1 MPGVFNVG
9 NSYNTNNKRISSKL
23 TFDSGEKF
31 SGKIIKKD
39 DKNEVTIKLID
50 GWEFSA
56 QIDGDIEGL
65 ENGLQRFQV
74 EGFVDGKLKLKVI
87 AKNIKG
93 DELAQGEFN
102 DIISSSGLSK
112 DDVALLK
119 SMLKFDIPLT
129 KENIREI
136 KGLIQFLDKIQVNP
150 KEIDEFISKYLMGKG
165 ISQNSEE
172 GIKINN
178 VLKEFLGEFKTLSH
192 DDILLFIENDMEFN
206 KENIKGYNNLF
217 KGKESILKVLDKI
230 SNSIPELNKFTK
242 EHMLE
247 SNLKKSIENLDISTI
262 NPKSIDVEGQSV
274 EGQNGEEQKITKV
287 PQYINEQETS
297 INNKLANDVYQKS
310 DMGNA
315 KVSMLSLLKSISG
328 QNEDLLNTSLKDIL
342 ANRRME
348 FTSSEFDR
356 VFNLINTIKPEEL
369 INKIKETIFEFND
382 IGAQNIVDDFS
393 NYLNKT
399 NNETLGVKESLDFS
413 KGQLEKVLS
422 NIMGRGITLTEE
434 EFSKLKDVI
443 NLKNQEIIDNDT
455 HQGQKI
461 NDLAKDI
468 LTKDNIIGTNSNNI
482 DKLNIN
488 ENNIIN
494 KNLTKS
500 IPTKELIEVSL
511 NKGTEGSKEIIKD
524 LISNLKSESLISEKI
539 LDIIKNNISD
549 IKVFNKISSE
559 YYYADIPV
567 SIKEREYPCKIIVKD
582 NRKEGKK
589 IDSTNVKMVVTV
601 ETKNLGTV
609 DGYMEVLDKKI
620 NIELKCEEKFVKIID
635 MTKSKLVNNIESMG
649 FLVNVKV
656 SKKENEVS
664 LTSCREFFNSNS
676 GVSLDRRV

>member
-39 DKNEVTIKLID
+39 DKNEVTIKLTD

-112 DDVALLK
+112 EDVVLLK

-136 KGLIQFLDKIQVNP
+136 KGLIQFLDKIQANP

-165 ISQNSEE
+165 IPQNSEE

-178 VLKEFLGEFKTLSH
+178 VLKEFLSEFKTLSYE
-192 DDILLFIENDMEFN
+192 DILLFIENDMEFN

-217 KGKESILKVLDKI
+217 KGKENLIKVLDNI
-230 SNSIPELNKFTK
+230 SNSIPELNDFSKK
-242 EHMLE
+242 NMLE
-247 SNLKKSIENLDISTI
+247 NNLKQSIKGLDTSTI
-262 NPKSIDVEGQSV
+262 IPKSIDVD
-274 EGQNGEEQKITKV
+274 GQNIEEQRISKIS
-287 PQYINEQETS
+287 QYINGQETS

-310 DMGNA
+310 DTGNS
-315 KVSMLSLLKSISG
+315 KVSILSLLKSISG
-328 QNEDLLNTSLKDIL
+328 KSEDLLNTSLKEIL
-342 ANRRME
+342 TNRRME

-356 VFNLINTIKPEEL
+356 VFNLINTMKPEEL
-369 INKIKETIFEFND
+369 INKLKETISEFNE
-382 IGAQNIVDDFS
+382 IGAKNIVDDFS
-393 NYLNKT
+393 DYLNKT
-399 NNETLGVKESLDFS
+399 NNETLGVKEALDFS

-422 NIMGRGITLTEE
+422 SVMGKGITLTEE
-434 EFSKLKDVI
+434 EFLKLKDVI
-443 NLKNQEIIDNDT
+443 NLKNQGIIDNEVSQD
-455 HQGQKI
+455 QIG

-468 LTKDNIIGTNSNNI
+468 LTKDSIIGLNSNNI
-482 DKLNIN
+482 DKNIN

-494 KNLTKS
+494 KNLTTS
-500 IPTKELIEVSL
+500 IPTKELVEASL
-511 NKGTEGSKEIIKD
+511 NKGAEGSKEIIKD

-567 SIKEREYPCKIIVKD
+567 NIREREYPCKIIVKD

-609 DGYMEVLDKKI
+609 DGYMQVLDKKI

-635 MTKSKLVNNIESMG
+635 ITKSKLVNNIENMG

-664 LTSCREFFNSNS
+664 LTTCRDFFSSNA
-676 GVSLDRRV
+676 GISLDRRV

>member
-74 EGFVDGKLKLKVI
+74 EGFIDGKLKLKVI

-112 DDVALLK
+112 EDVTLLK

-136 KGLIQFLDKIQVNP
+136 KGLIQFLDKIQANP

-165 ISQNSEE
+165 IPQNSEE

-178 VLKEFLGEFKTLSH
+178 VLKEFLGEFKTLSYE
-192 DDILLFIENDMEFN
+192 DILLFIENDMEFN

-217 KGKESILKVLDKI
+217 KGKENLIKVLDNI
-230 SNSIPELNKFTK
+230 SNSIPELNDFSKK
-242 EHMLE
+242 NMLE
-247 SNLKKSIENLDISTI
+247 NNLKQSIKGLDTSTI
-262 NPKSIDVEGQSV
+262 IPKSIDVD
-274 EGQNGEEQKITKV
+274 GQNIEEQRISKIS
-287 PQYINEQETS
+287 QYINGQETS

-310 DMGNA
+310 DTGNS
-315 KVSMLSLLKSISG
+315 KVSILSLLKSISG
-328 QNEDLLNTSLKDIL
+328 KSEDLLNTSLKEIL
-342 ANRRME
+342 TNRRME

-356 VFNLINTIKPEEL
+356 VFNLINTMKPEEL
-369 INKIKETIFEFND
+369 INKLKETISEFNE
-382 IGAQNIVDDFS
+382 IGAKNIVDDFS
-393 NYLNKT
+393 DYLNKT
-399 NNETLGVKESLDFS
+399 NNETLGVKEALDFS

-422 NIMGRGITLTEE
+422 SVMGKGITLTEE
-434 EFSKLKDVI
+434 EFLKLKDVI
-443 NLKNQEIIDNDT
+443 NLKNQGIIDNEVSQD
-455 HQGQKI
+455 QIG

-468 LTKDNIIGTNSNNI
+468 LTKDSIIGLNSNNI
-482 DKLNIN
+482 DKVNIN

-494 KNLTKS
+494 KNLTTS
-500 IPTKELIEVSL
+500 IPTKELVEASL
-511 NKGTEGSKEIIKD
+511 NKGVEGSKEIIKD

-567 SIKEREYPCKIIVKD
+567 NIREREYPCKIIVKD

-609 DGYMEVLDKKI
+609 DGYMQVLDKKI

-635 MTKSKLVNNIESMG
+635 MTKSKLVNNIENMG

-664 LTSCREFFNSNS
+664 LTTCRDFFSSNA
-676 GVSLDRRV
+676 GISLDRRV

>member
-112 DDVALLK
+112 EDVVLLK

-136 KGLIQFLDKIQVNP
+136 KGLIQFLDKIQANP

-165 ISQNSEE
+165 IPQNSEE

-178 VLKEFLGEFKTLSH
+178 VLKEFLGEFKTLSYE
-192 DDILLFIENDMEFN
+192 DILLFIENDMEFN

-217 KGKESILKVLDKI
+217 KGKENLIKVLDNI
-230 SNSIPELNKFTK
+230 SNSIPELNDFSKK
-242 EHMLE
+242 NMLE
-247 SNLKKSIENLDISTI
+247 NNLKQSIKGLDTSTI
-262 NPKSIDVEGQSV
+262 IPKSIDVD
-274 EGQNGEEQKITKV
+274 GQNIEEQRISKIS
-287 PQYINEQETS
+287 QYINGQETS

-310 DMGNA
+310 DTGNS
-315 KVSMLSLLKSISG
+315 KVSILSLLKSISG
-328 QNEDLLNTSLKDIL
+328 KSEDLLNTSLKEIL
-342 ANRRME
+342 TNRRME

-356 VFNLINTIKPEEL
+356 VFNLINTMKPEEL
-369 INKIKETIFEFND
+369 INKLKETISEFNE
-382 IGAQNIVDDFS
+382 IGAKNIVDDFS
-393 NYLNKT
+393 DYLNKT
-399 NNETLGVKESLDFS
+399 NNETLGVKEALDFS

-422 NIMGRGITLTEE
+422 SVMGKGITLTEE
-434 EFSKLKDVI
+434 EFLKLKDVI
-443 NLKNQEIIDNDT
+443 NLKNQGIIDNEVSQD
-455 HQGQKI
+455 QIG

-468 LTKDNIIGTNSNNI
+468 LTKDSIIGLNSNNI
-482 DKLNIN
+482 DKNIN

-494 KNLTKS
+494 KNLTTS
-500 IPTKELIEVSL
+500 IPTKELVEASL
-511 NKGTEGSKEIIKD
+511 NKGAEGSKEIIKD

-567 SIKEREYPCKIIVKD
+567 NIREREYPSKIIVKD

-609 DGYMEVLDKKI
+609 DGYMQVLDKKI

-635 MTKSKLVNNIESMG
+635 MTKSKLVNNIENMG

-664 LTSCREFFNSNS
+664 LTTCRDFFSSNA
-676 GVSLDRRV
+676 GISLDRRV

>member
-112 DDVALLK
+112 EDVVLLK

-136 KGLIQFLDKIQVNP
+136 KGLIQFLDKIQANP

-165 ISQNSEE
+165 IPQNSEE

-178 VLKEFLGEFKTLSH
+178 VLKEFLGEFKTLSYE
-192 DDILLFIENDMEFN
+192 DILLFIENDMEFN

-217 KGKESILKVLDKI
+217 KGKENLIKVLDNI
-230 SNSIPELNKFTK
+230 YNSIPELNDFSKK
-242 EHMLE
+242 NMLE
-247 SNLKKSIENLDISTI
+247 NNLKQSIKGLDTSTI
-262 NPKSIDVEGQSV
+262 IPKSIDVD
-274 EGQNGEEQKITKV
+274 GQNIEEQRISKIS
-287 PQYINEQETS
+287 QYINGQETS

-310 DMGNA
+310 DTGNS
-315 KVSMLSLLKSISG
+315 KVSILSLLKSISG
-328 QNEDLLNTSLKDIL
+328 KSEDLLNTSLKEIL
-342 ANRRME
+342 TNRRME

-356 VFNLINTIKPEEL
+356 VFNLINTMKPEEL
-369 INKIKETIFEFND
+369 INKLKETISEFNE
-382 IGAQNIVDDFS
+382 IGAKNIVDDFS
-393 NYLNKT
+393 DYLNKT
-399 NNETLGVKESLDFS
+399 NNETLGVKEALDFS
-413 KGQLEKVLS
+413 KGQLEKVIS
-422 NIMGRGITLTEE
+422 SVMGKGITLTEE
-434 EFSKLKDVI
+434 EFLKLKDVI
-443 NLKNQEIIDNDT
+443 NLKNQGIIDNEVSQD
-455 HQGQKI
+455 QIG

-468 LTKDNIIGTNSNNI
+468 LTKDSIIGLNSNNI
-482 DKLNIN
+482 DKNIN

-494 KNLTKS
+494 KNLTTS
-500 IPTKELIEVSL
+500 IPTKELVEASL
-511 NKGTEGSKEIIKD
+511 NKGAEGSKEIIKD

-567 SIKEREYPCKIIVKD
+567 NIREREYPCKIIVKD

-609 DGYMEVLDKKI
+609 DGYMQVLDKKI

-635 MTKSKLVNNIESMG
+635 MTKSKLVNNIENMG

-664 LTSCREFFNSNS
+664 LTTCRDFFSSNA
-676 GVSLDRRV
+676 GISLDRRV

>member
-112 DDVALLK
+112 EDVVLLK

-136 KGLIQFLDKIQVNP
+136 KGLIQFLDKIQANP

-165 ISQNSEE
+165 IPQNSEE

-178 VLKEFLGEFKTLSH
+178 VLKEFLGEFKTLSYE
-192 DDILLFIENDMEFN
+192 DILLFIENDMEFN

-217 KGKESILKVLDKI
+217 KGKENLIKVLDNI
-230 SNSIPELNKFTK
+230 SNSIPELNDFSKK
-242 EHMLE
+242 NMLE
-247 SNLKKSIENLDISTI
+247 NNLKQSIKGLDTSTI
-262 NPKSIDVEGQSV
+262 IPKSIDVD
-274 EGQNGEEQKITKV
+274 GQNIEEQRISKIS
-287 PQYINEQETS
+287 QYINGQETS

-310 DMGNA
+310 DTGNS
-315 KVSMLSLLKSISG
+315 KVSILSLLKSISG
-328 QNEDLLNTSLKDIL
+328 KSEDLLNTSLKEIL
-342 ANRRME
+342 TNRRME

-356 VFNLINTIKPEEL
+356 VFNLINTMKPEEL
-369 INKIKETIFEFND
+369 INKLKETISEFNE
-382 IGAQNIVDDFS
+382 IGAKNIVDDFS
-393 NYLNKT
+393 DYLNKT
-399 NNETLGVKESLDFS
+399 NNETLGVKEALDFS

-422 NIMGRGITLTEE
+422 SVMGKGITLTEE
-434 EFSKLKDVI
+434 EFLKLKDVI
-443 NLKNQEIIDNDT
+443 NLKNQGIIDNEVSQD
-455 HQGQKI
+455 QIG

-468 LTKDNIIGTNSNNI
+468 LTKDSIIGLNSNNI
-482 DKLNIN
+482 DKNIN

-494 KNLTKS
+494 KNLTTS
-500 IPTKELIEVSL
+500 IPTKELVEASL
-511 NKGTEGSKEIIKD
+511 NKGAEGSKEIIKD

-567 SIKEREYPCKIIVKD
+567 NIREREYPCKIIVKD

-609 DGYMEVLDKKI
+609 DGYMQVLDKKI

-635 MTKSKLVNNIESMG
+635 ITKSKLVNNIENMG

-664 LTSCREFFNSNS
+664 LTTCRDFFSSNA
-676 GVSLDRRV
+676 GISLDRRV

>member
-112 DDVALLK
+112 EDVVLLK

-136 KGLIQFLDKIQVNP
+136 KGLIQFLDKIQANP

-165 ISQNSEE
+165 IPQNSEE

-178 VLKEFLGEFKTLSH
+178 VLKEFLGEFKTLSYE
-192 DDILLFIENDMEFN
+192 DILLFIENDMEFN

-217 KGKESILKVLDKI
+217 KGKENLIKVLDNI
-230 SNSIPELNKFTK
+230 SNSIPELNDFSKK
-242 EHMLE
+242 NMLE
-247 SNLKKSIENLDISTI
+247 NNLKQSIKGLDTSTI
-262 NPKSIDVEGQSV
+262 IPKSIDVD
-274 EGQNGEEQKITKV
+274 GQNIEEQRISKIS
-287 PQYINEQETS
+287 QYINGQETS

-310 DMGNA
+310 DTGNS
-315 KVSMLSLLKSISG
+315 KVSILSLLKSISG
-328 QNEDLLNTSLKDIL
+328 KSEDLLNTSLKEIL
-342 ANRRME
+342 TNRRME

-356 VFNLINTIKPEEL
+356 VFNLINTMKPEEL
-369 INKIKETIFEFND
+369 INKLKETISEFNE
-382 IGAQNIVDDFS
+382 IGAENIVDDFS
-393 NYLNKT
+393 DYLNKT
-399 NNETLGVKESLDFS
+399 NNETLGVKEALDFS

-422 NIMGRGITLTEE
+422 SVMGKGITLTEE
-434 EFSKLKDVI
+434 EFLKLKDVI
-443 NLKNQEIIDNDT
+443 NLKNQGIIDNEVSQD
-455 HQGQKI
+455 QIG

-468 LTKDNIIGTNSNNI
+468 LNKDSIIGLNSNNI
-482 DKLNIN
+482 DKVNIN

-494 KNLTKS
+494 KNLTTS
-500 IPTKELIEVSL
+500 IPTKELVEASL
-511 NKGTEGSKEIIKD
+511 NKGAEGSKEIIKD

-567 SIKEREYPCKIIVKD
+567 NIREREYPCKIIVKD

-609 DGYMEVLDKKI
+609 DGYMQVLDKKI

-635 MTKSKLVNNIESMG
+635 MTKSKLVNNIENMG

-664 LTSCREFFNSNS
+664 LTTCRDFFSSNA
-676 GVSLDRRV
+676 GISLDRRV

>member
-112 DDVALLK
+112 EDVVLLK

-136 KGLIQFLDKIQVNP
+136 KGLIQFLDKIQANP

-165 ISQNSEE
+165 IPQNSEE

-178 VLKEFLGEFKTLSH
+178 VLKEFLGEFKTLSYE
-192 DDILLFIENDMEFN
+192 DILLFIENDMEFN

-217 KGKESILKVLDKI
+217 KGKENLIKVLDNI
-230 SNSIPELNKFTK
+230 SNSIPELNDFSKK
-242 EHMLE
+242 NMLE
-247 SNLKKSIENLDISTI
+247 NNLKQSIKGLDTSTI
-262 NPKSIDVEGQSV
+262 SPKSIDVD
-274 EGQNGEEQKITKV
+274 GQNIEEQRISKI
-287 PQYINEQETS
+287 PQYINGQETS
-297 INNKLANDVYQKS
+297 ANNKLANDVYQKS
-310 DMGNA
+310 DTGNS
-315 KVSMLSLLKSISG
+315 KVSILSLLKSISG
-328 QNEDLLNTSLKDIL
+328 KSEDLLNTSLKEIL
-342 ANRRME
+342 TSRRMD

-356 VFNLINTIKPEEL
+356 VFNLINTMKPEEL
-369 INKIKETIFEFND
+369 INKLKETISEFNE
-382 IGAQNIVDDFS
+382 IGAKNIVDDFS
-393 NYLNKT
+393 DYLNKT
-399 NNETLGVKESLDFS
+399 NNETLGVREALDFS

-422 NIMGRGITLTEE
+422 SIMGKGITLTEE
-434 EFSKLKDVI
+434 EFLKLKDVI
-443 NLKNQEIIDNDT
+443 NLKNQGIIDNEVPQD
-455 HQGQKI
+455 QIG

-468 LTKDNIIGTNSNNI
+468 LTKDSIIGLNSNNI
-482 DKLNIN
+482 DKVNIN

-494 KNLTKS
+494 KNLTTS
-500 IPTKELIEVSL
+500 IPTKELVEASL
-511 NKGTEGSKEIIKD
+511 NKGAEGSKEIIKD

-539 LDIIKNNISD
+539 LDIIKNNIND

-567 SIKEREYPCKIIVKD
+567 NIREREYPCKIIVKD

-609 DGYMEVLDKKI
+609 DGYMQVLDKKI

-635 MTKSKLVNNIESMG
+635 MTKSKLVNNIENMG

-664 LTSCREFFNSNS
+664 LTTCRDFFSSNA
-676 GVSLDRRV
+676 GISLDRRV

>member
-112 DDVALLK
+112 EDVVLLK

-136 KGLIQFLDKIQVNP
+136 KGLIQFLDKIQANP

-165 ISQNSEE
+165 IPQNSEE

-178 VLKEFLGEFKTLSH
+178 VLKEFLGEFKTLSYE
-192 DDILLFIENDMEFN
+192 DILLFIENDMEFN

-217 KGKESILKVLDKI
+217 KGKENLIKVLDNI
-230 SNSIPELNKFTK
+230 SNSIPELNDFSKK
-242 EHMLE
+242 NMLE
-247 SNLKKSIENLDISTI
+247 NNLKQSIKGLDTSTI
-262 NPKSIDVEGQSV
+262 IPKSIDVD
-274 EGQNGEEQKITKV
+274 GQNIEEQRISKIS
-287 PQYINEQETS
+287 QYINGQETS

-310 DMGNA
+310 DTGNS
-315 KVSMLSLLKSISG
+315 KVSILSLLKSISG
-328 QNEDLLNTSLKDIL
+328 KSEDLLNTSLKEIL
-342 ANRRME
+342 TNRRME

-356 VFNLINTIKPEEL
+356 VFNLINTMKPEEL
-369 INKIKETIFEFND
+369 INKLKETISEFNE
-382 IGAQNIVDDFS
+382 IGAKNIVDDFS
-393 NYLNKT
+393 DYLNKT
-399 NNETLGVKESLDFS
+399 NNETLGVKETLDFS

-422 NIMGRGITLTEE
+422 SVMGKGITLTEE
-434 EFSKLKDVI
+434 EFLKLKDVI
-443 NLKNQEIIDNDT
+443 NLKNQGIIDNEVSQD
-455 HQGQKI
+455 QIG

-468 LTKDNIIGTNSNNI
+468 LTKDSIIGLNSNNI
-482 DKLNIN
+482 DKNIN

-494 KNLTKS
+494 KNLTTS
-500 IPTKELIEVSL
+500 IPTKELVEASL
-511 NKGTEGSKEIIKD
+511 NKGAEGSKEIIKD

-567 SIKEREYPCKIIVKD
+567 NIREREYPCKIIVKD

-609 DGYMEVLDKKI
+609 DGYMQVLDKKI

-635 MTKSKLVNNIESMG
+635 ITKSKLVNNIENMG

-664 LTSCREFFNSNS
+664 LTTCRDFFSSNA
-676 GVSLDRRV
+676 GISLDRRV

>member
-112 DDVALLK
+112 EDVVLLK

-136 KGLIQFLDKIQVNP
+136 KGLIQFLDKIQANP

-165 ISQNSEE
+165 IPQNSEE

-178 VLKEFLGEFKTLSH
+178 VLKEFLGEFKTLSYE
-192 DDILLFIENDMEFN
+192 DILLFIENDMEFN

-217 KGKESILKVLDKI
+217 KGKENLIKVLDNI
-230 SNSIPELNKFTK
+230 SNSIPELNDFSKK
-242 EHMLE
+242 NMLE
-247 SNLKKSIENLDISTI
+247 NNLKQSIKGLDTSTI
-262 NPKSIDVEGQSV
+262 IPKSIDVD
-274 EGQNGEEQKITKV
+274 GQNIEEQRISKIS
-287 PQYINEQETS
+287 QYINGQETS

-310 DMGNA
+310 DTGNS
-315 KVSMLSLLKSISG
+315 KVSILSLLKSISG
-328 QNEDLLNTSLKDIL
+328 KSEDLLNTSLKEIL
-342 ANRRME
+342 TNRRME

-356 VFNLINTIKPEEL
+356 VFNLINTMKPEEL
-369 INKIKETIFEFND
+369 INKLKETISEFNE
-382 IGAQNIVDDFS
+382 IGAKNIVDDFS
-393 NYLNKT
+393 DYLNKT
-399 NNETLGVKESLDFS
+399 NNETLGVKEALDFS

-422 NIMGRGITLTEE
+422 SVMGKGITLTEE
-434 EFSKLKDVI
+434 EFLKLKDVI
-443 NLKNQEIIDNDT
+443 NLKNQGIIDNEVSQD
-455 HQGQKI
+455 QIG

-468 LTKDNIIGTNSNNI
+468 LTKDSIIGLNSNNI
-482 DKLNIN
+482 DKNIN

-494 KNLTKS
+494 KNLTTS
-500 IPTKELIEVSL
+500 IPTKELVEASL
-511 NKGTEGSKEIIKD
+511 NKGAEGSKEIIKD

-567 SIKEREYPCKIIVKD
+567 NIREREYPCKIIVKD

-601 ETKNLGTV
+601 ETKNFGTV
-609 DGYMEVLDKKI
+609 DGYMQVLDKKI

-635 MTKSKLVNNIESMG
+635 ITKSKLVNNIENMG

-664 LTSCREFFNSNS
+664 LTTCRDFFSSNA
-676 GVSLDRRV
+676 GISLDRRV

>member
-56 QIDGDIEGL
+56 QIDGDVEGL
-65 ENGLQRFQV
+65 ESGLQRFQV
-74 EGFVDGKLKLKVI
+74 EGFIDGKLKLKVI

-112 DDVALLK
+112 EDVVLLK

-172 GIKINN
+172 GTKINN

-217 KGKESILKVLDKI
+217 KGKENLIKVLDNI
-230 SNSIPELNKFTK
+230 SNSIPELNDFSKK
-242 EHMLE
+242 NMLE
-247 SNLKKSIENLDISTI
+247 NNLKQSIKGLDTSTI
-262 NPKSIDVEGQSV
+262 IPKSIDVD
-274 EGQNGEEQKITKV
+274 GQNIEEQRISKIS
-287 PQYINEQETS
+287 QYINGQETS

-310 DMGNA
+310 DTGNS
-315 KVSMLSLLKSISG
+315 KVSILSLLKSISG
-328 QNEDLLNTSLKDIL
+328 KSEDLLNISLKEIL
-342 ANRRME
+342 TNRRME

-356 VFNLINTIKPEEL
+356 VFNLINTMKPEEL
-369 INKIKETIFEFND
+369 INKLKETISEFNE
-382 IGAQNIVDDFS
+382 IGAKNIVDDFS
-393 NYLNKT
+393 DYLNKT
-399 NNETLGVKESLDFS
+399 NNETLGVKEALDFS

-422 NIMGRGITLTEE
+422 SVMGKGITLTEE
-434 EFSKLKDVI
+434 EFLKLKDVI
-443 NLKNQEIIDNDT
+443 NLKNQGIIDNEVSQD
-455 HQGQKI
+455 QIG

-468 LTKDNIIGTNSNNI
+468 LTKDSIIGLNSNNI
-482 DKLNIN
+482 DKNIN

-494 KNLTKS
+494 KNLTTS
-500 IPTKELIEVSL
+500 IPTKELVEASL
-511 NKGTEGSKEIIKD
+511 NKGAEGSKEIIKD

-567 SIKEREYPCKIIVKD
+567 NIREREYPCKIIVKD

-609 DGYMEVLDKKI
+609 DGYMQVLDKKI

-635 MTKSKLVNNIESMG
+635 MTKSKLVNNIENMG

-664 LTSCREFFNSNS
+664 LTTCRDFFSSNA
-676 GVSLDRRV
+676 GISLDRRV

>member
-56 QIDGDIEGL
+56 QIDGDVEGL
-65 ENGLQRFQV
+65 ESGLQRFQV
-74 EGFVDGKLKLKVI
+74 EGFIDGKLKLKVI

-112 DDVALLK
+112 EDVTLLK

-136 KGLIQFLDKIQVNP
+136 KGLIQFLDKIQANP

-165 ISQNSEE
+165 IPQNSEE

-178 VLKEFLGEFKTLSH
+178 VLKEFLSEFKTLSYE
-192 DDILLFIENDMEFN
+192 DILLFIENDMEFN

-217 KGKESILKVLDKI
+217 KGKENLIKVLDNI
-230 SNSIPELNKFTK
+230 SNSIPELNDFSKK
-242 EHMLE
+242 NMLE
-247 SNLKKSIENLDISTI
+247 NNLKQSIKGLDTSTI
-262 NPKSIDVEGQSV
+262 SPKSIDVD
-274 EGQNGEEQKITKV
+274 GQNIEEQRISKIS
-287 PQYINEQETS
+287 QYINGQETS

-310 DMGNA
+310 DTGNS
-315 KVSMLSLLKSISG
+315 KVSILSLLKSISG
-328 QNEDLLNTSLKDIL
+328 KSEDLLNTSLKEIL
-342 ANRRME
+342 TNRRME

-356 VFNLINTIKPEEL
+356 VFNLINTMKSEEL
-369 INKIKETIFEFND
+369 INKLKETISEFNE
-382 IGAQNIVDDFS
+382 IGAKNIVDDFS
-393 NYLNKT
+393 DYLNKT
-399 NNETLGVKESLDFS
+399 NNETLGVKEALDFS

-422 NIMGRGITLTEE
+422 SVMGKGITLTEE
-434 EFSKLKDVI
+434 EFLKLKDVI
-443 NLKNQEIIDNDT
+443 NLKNQGIIDNEVSQD
-455 HQGQKI
+455 QIG

-468 LTKDNIIGTNSNNI
+468 LTKDSIIGLNSNNI
-482 DKLNIN
+482 DKVNIN

-494 KNLTKS
+494 KNLTTS
-500 IPTKELIEVSL
+500 IPTKELVEASL
-511 NKGTEGSKEIIKD
+511 NKGVEGSKEIIKD

-567 SIKEREYPCKIIVKD
+567 NIREREYPCKIIVKD

-609 DGYMEVLDKKI
+609 DGYMQVLDKKI

-635 MTKSKLVNNIESMG
+635 ITKSKLVNNIENMG

-664 LTSCREFFNSNS
+664 LTTCRDFFSSNA
-676 GVSLDRRV
+676 GISLDRRV

>member
-112 DDVALLK
+112 EDVVLLK

-136 KGLIQFLDKIQVNP
+136 KGLIQFLDKIQANP

-165 ISQNSEE
+165 IPQNSEE

-178 VLKEFLGEFKTLSH
+178 VLKEFLGEFKTLSYE
-192 DDILLFIENDMEFN
+192 DILLFIENDMEFN

-217 KGKESILKVLDKI
+217 KGKENLIKVLDNI
-230 SNSIPELNKFTK
+230 SNSIPELNDFSKK
-242 EHMLE
+242 NMLE
-247 SNLKKSIENLDISTI
+247 NNLKQSIKGLDTSTI
-262 NPKSIDVEGQSV
+262 IPKSIDVD
-274 EGQNGEEQKITKV
+274 GQNIEEQRISKIS
-287 PQYINEQETS
+287 QYINGQETS

-310 DMGNA
+310 DTGNS
-315 KVSMLSLLKSISG
+315 KVSILSLLKSISG
-328 QNEDLLNTSLKDIL
+328 KSEDLLNTSLKEIL
-342 ANRRME
+342 TNRRME

-356 VFNLINTIKPEEL
+356 VFNLINTMKPEEL
-369 INKIKETIFEFND
+369 INKLKETISEFNE
-382 IGAQNIVDDFS
+382 IGAKNIVDDFS
-393 NYLNKT
+393 DYLNKT
-399 NNETLGVKESLDFS
+399 NNETLGVKEALDFS

-422 NIMGRGITLTEE
+422 SVMGKGITLTEE
-434 EFSKLKDVI
+434 EFLKLKDVI
-443 NLKNQEIIDNDT
+443 NLKNQGIIDNEVSQD
-455 HQGQKI
+455 QIG

-468 LTKDNIIGTNSNNI
+468 LTKDSIIGLNSNNI
-482 DKLNIN
+482 DKNIN

-494 KNLTKS
+494 KNLTTS
-500 IPTKELIEVSL
+500 IPTKELVEASL
-511 NKGTEGSKEIIKD
+511 NKGAEGSKEIIKD

-567 SIKEREYPCKIIVKD
+567 NIREREYPCKIIVKD

-609 DGYMEVLDKKI
+609 DGYMQVLDKKI

-635 MTKSKLVNNIESMG
+635 ITKSKLVNNIENMG

-664 LTSCREFFNSNS
+664 LTTCRDFFSSNAAI
-676 GVSLDRRV
+676 SLDRRV

>member
-56 QIDGDIEGL
+56 QIDGDVEGL
-65 ENGLQRFQV
+65 ESGLQRFQV
-74 EGFVDGKLKLKVI
+74 EGFIDGKLKLKVI

-112 DDVALLK
+112 EDVTLLK

-136 KGLIQFLDKIQVNP
+136 KGLIQFLDKIQANP

-165 ISQNSEE
+165 IPQNSEE

-178 VLKEFLGEFKTLSH
+178 VLKEFLSEFKTLSYE
-192 DDILLFIENDMEFN
+192 DILLFIENDMEFN

-217 KGKESILKVLDKI
+217 KGKENLIKVLDNI
-230 SNSIPELNKFTK
+230 SNSIPELNDFSKK
-242 EHMLE
+242 NMLE
-247 SNLKKSIENLDISTI
+247 NNLKQSIKGLDTSTI
-262 NPKSIDVEGQSV
+262 SSKSIDVD
-274 EGQNGEEQKITKV
+274 GQNIEEQRISKIS
-287 PQYINEQETS
+287 QYINGQETS

-310 DMGNA
+310 DTGNS
-315 KVSMLSLLKSISG
+315 KVSILSLLKSISG
-328 QNEDLLNTSLKDIL
+328 KSEDLLNTSLKEIL
-342 ANRRME
+342 TNRRME

-356 VFNLINTIKPEEL
+356 VFNLINTMKPEEL
-369 INKIKETIFEFND
+369 INKLKETISEFNE
-382 IGAQNIVDDFS
+382 IGAKNIVDDFS
-393 NYLNKT
+393 DYLNKT
-399 NNETLGVKESLDFS
+399 NNETLGVKEALDFS
-413 KGQLEKVLS
+413 KGQLEKVIS
-422 NIMGRGITLTEE
+422 SVMGKGITLTEE
-434 EFSKLKDVI
+434 EFLKLKDVI
-443 NLKNQEIIDNDT
+443 NLKNQGIIDNEVSQD
-455 HQGQKI
+455 QIG

-468 LTKDNIIGTNSNNI
+468 LTKDSIIGLNSNNI
-482 DKLNIN
+482 DKVNIN

-494 KNLTKS
+494 KNLTTS
-500 IPTKELIEVSL
+500 IPTKELVEASL
-511 NKGTEGSKEIIKD
+511 NKGAEGSKEIIKD

-567 SIKEREYPCKIIVKD
+567 NIREREYPCKIIVKD

-609 DGYMEVLDKKI
+609 DGYMQVLDKKI

-635 MTKSKLVNNIESMG
+635 MTKSKLVNNIENMG

-664 LTSCREFFNSNS
+664 LTTCRDFFSSNA
-676 GVSLDRRV
+676 GISLDRRV

>member
-1 MPGVFNVG
+1 MPGVYNVG
-9 NSYNTNNKRISSKL
+9 NSYNTNNKKISSKL
-23 TFDSGEKF
+23 TFDAGEKF

-56 QIDGDIEGL
+56 EIDGDLEGL
-65 ENGLQRFQV
+65 EQGLQRFQV
-74 EGFVDGKLKLKVI
+74 EGFVNGKLKLKVI

-102 DIISSSGLSK
+102 DIISNSGLNK
-112 DDVALLK
+112 EDVILLK

-129 KENIREI
+129 KENIKAI
-136 KGLIQFLDKIQVNP
+136 KGLIQFLDKIQANP

-165 ISQNSEE
+165 IAQNSEE
-172 GIKINN
+172 GIKINT

-192 DDILLFIENDMEFN
+192 EDILLFIENDMEFN

-217 KGKESILKVLDKI
+217 KGKENILKVLDNI
-230 SNSIPELNKFTK
+230 SNSIPESSDFIVNSDLKQNIEDIDISIIKK
-242 EHMLE
+242 KAADIGE
-247 SNLKKSIENLDISTI
+247 SNIKEEGISTT
-262 NPKSIDVEGQSV
+262 S
-274 EGQNGEEQKITKV
+274 
-287 PQYINEQETS
+287 QYNNSQETS
-297 INNKLANDVYQKS
+297 LNNKIANDVYQKS
-310 DMGNA
+310 DIGNS

-328 QNEDLLNTSLKDIL
+328 QSEDLLNTSLKEIIT
-342 ANRRME
+342 NRRME
-348 FTSSEFDR
+348 FTSIEFDR
-356 VFNLINTIKPEEL
+356 VFNLINTINPEEL
-369 INKIKETIFEFND
+369 INKIKDTIFEFNE
-382 IGAQNIVDDFS
+382 IGAKSIVDDFN

-399 NNETLGVKESLDFS
+399 NYEALGLKENLDFS
-413 KGQLEKVLS
+413 KGQLEKVIS
-422 NIMGRGITLTEE
+422 SVIGKDITLTEE

-443 NLKNQEIIDNDT
+443 NLKNQDVID
-455 HQGQKI
+455 
-461 NDLAKDI
+461 KDI
-468 LTKDNIIGTNSNNI
+468 TKSSKVSDLEKNIISKDISSGINASDINSNNI
-482 DKLNIN
+482 NKANIN
-488 ENNIIN
+488 GKDIIN
-494 KNLTKS
+494 KNLITSILTKDLV
-500 IPTKELIEVSL
+500 EASL
-511 NKGTEGSKEIIKD
+511 NKVAEGSKEIIKD
-524 LISNLKSESLISEKI
+524 LISNLKGDSLISEKV

-567 SIKEREYPCKIIVKD
+567 NIKEREYPCKIIVKD

-609 DGYMEVLDKKI
+609 DGYMKVLDKKI
-620 NIELKCEEKFVKIID
+620 DIELKCEEKFVKIID
-635 MTKSKLVNNIESMG
+635 MTKEKLVNNIEKMG

-676 GVSLDRRV
+676 GISLDRRV

>member
-112 DDVALLK
+112 EDVVLLK

-136 KGLIQFLDKIQVNP
+136 KGLIQFLDKIQANP

-165 ISQNSEE
+165 IPQNSEE

-178 VLKEFLGEFKTLSH
+178 VLKEFLSEFKTLSYE
-192 DDILLFIENDMEFN
+192 DILLFIENDMEFN

-217 KGKESILKVLDKI
+217 KGKENLIKVLDNI
-230 SNSIPELNKFTK
+230 SNSIPELNDFSKK
-242 EHMLE
+242 NMLE
-247 SNLKKSIENLDISTI
+247 NNLKQSIKGLDTSTI
-262 NPKSIDVEGQSV
+262 SPKSIDVD
-274 EGQNGEEQKITKV
+274 GQNIEEQRISKIS
-287 PQYINEQETS
+287 QYINGQETS

-310 DMGNA
+310 DTGNS
-315 KVSMLSLLKSISG
+315 KVSILSLLKSISG
-328 QNEDLLNTSLKDIL
+328 KSEDLLNTSLKEIL
-342 ANRRME
+342 TNRRME

-356 VFNLINTIKPEEL
+356 VFNLINTMKPEEL
-369 INKIKETIFEFND
+369 INKLKETISEFNE
-382 IGAQNIVDDFS
+382 IGAKNIVDDFS
-393 NYLNKT
+393 DYLNKT
-399 NNETLGVKESLDFS
+399 NNETLGVKEALDFS

-422 NIMGRGITLTEE
+422 SVMGKGITLTEE
-434 EFSKLKDVI
+434 EFLKLKDVI
-443 NLKNQEIIDNDT
+443 NLKNQGIIDNEVSQD
-455 HQGQKI
+455 QIG

-468 LTKDNIIGTNSNNI
+468 LTKDSIIGLNSNNI
-482 DKLNIN
+482 DKVNIN

-494 KNLTKS
+494 KNLTTS
-500 IPTKELIEVSL
+500 IPTKELVEASL
-511 NKGTEGSKEIIKD
+511 NKGAEGSKEIIKD

-567 SIKEREYPCKIIVKD
+567 NIREREYPCKIIVKD

-609 DGYMEVLDKKI
+609 DGYMQVLDKKI

-635 MTKSKLVNNIESMG
+635 MTKSKLVNNIENMG

-664 LTSCREFFNSNS
+664 LTTCRDFFSSNA
-676 GVSLDRRV
+676 GISLDRRV

>member
-112 DDVALLK
+112 EDVVLLK

-172 GIKINN
+172 GTKINN

-217 KGKESILKVLDKI
+217 KGKENLIKVLDNI
-230 SNSIPELNKFTK
+230 SNSIPELNDFSKK
-242 EHMLE
+242 NMLE
-247 SNLKKSIENLDISTI
+247 NNLKQSIKGLDTSTI
-262 NPKSIDVEGQSV
+262 IPKSIDVD
-274 EGQNGEEQKITKV
+274 GQNIEEQRISKIS
-287 PQYINEQETS
+287 QYINGQETS

-310 DMGNA
+310 DTGNS
-315 KVSMLSLLKSISG
+315 KVSILSLLKSISG
-328 QNEDLLNTSLKDIL
+328 KSEDLLNTSLKEIL
-342 ANRRME
+342 TNRRME

-356 VFNLINTIKPEEL
+356 VFNLINTMKPEEL
-369 INKIKETIFEFND
+369 INKLKETISEFNE
-382 IGAQNIVDDFS
+382 IGAKNIVDDFS
-393 NYLNKT
+393 DYLNKT
-399 NNETLGVKESLDFS
+399 NNETLGVKEALDFS

-422 NIMGRGITLTEE
+422 SVMGKGITLTEE
-434 EFSKLKDVI
+434 EFLKLKDVI
-443 NLKNQEIIDNDT
+443 NLKNQGIIDNEVSQD
-455 HQGQKI
+455 QIG

-468 LTKDNIIGTNSNNI
+468 LTKDSIIGLNSNNI
-482 DKLNIN
+482 DKNIN

-494 KNLTKS
+494 KNLTTS
-500 IPTKELIEVSL
+500 IPTKELVEASL
-511 NKGTEGSKEIIKD
+511 NKGAEGSKEIIKD

-567 SIKEREYPCKIIVKD
+567 NIREREYPCKIIVKD

-609 DGYMEVLDKKI
+609 DGYMQVLDKKI

-635 MTKSKLVNNIESMG
+635 MTKSKLVNNIENMG

-664 LTSCREFFNSNS
+664 LTTCRDFFSSNA
-676 GVSLDRRV
+676 GISLDRRV

>member
-39 DKNEVTIKLID
+39 DKNEVTIKLTD

-112 DDVALLK
+112 EDVVLLK

-136 KGLIQFLDKIQVNP
+136 KGLIQFLDKIQANP

-165 ISQNSEE
+165 IPQNSEE

-178 VLKEFLGEFKTLSH
+178 VLKEFLGEFKTLSYE
-192 DDILLFIENDMEFN
+192 DILLFIENDMEFN

-217 KGKESILKVLDKI
+217 KGKENLIKVLDNI
-230 SNSIPELNKFTK
+230 SNSIPELNDFSKK
-242 EHMLE
+242 NMLE
-247 SNLKKSIENLDISTI
+247 NNLKQSIKGLDTSTI
-262 NPKSIDVEGQSV
+262 IPKSIDVD
-274 EGQNGEEQKITKV
+274 GQNIEEQRISKIS
-287 PQYINEQETS
+287 QYINGQETS

-310 DMGNA
+310 DTGNS
-315 KVSMLSLLKSISG
+315 KVSILSLLKSISG
-328 QNEDLLNTSLKDIL
+328 KSEDLLNTSLKEIL
-342 ANRRME
+342 TNRRME

-356 VFNLINTIKPEEL
+356 VFNLINTMKPEEL
-369 INKIKETIFEFND
+369 INKLKETISEFNE
-382 IGAQNIVDDFS
+382 IGAKNIVDDFS
-393 NYLNKT
+393 DYLNKT
-399 NNETLGVKESLDFS
+399 NNETLGVKEALDFS

-422 NIMGRGITLTEE
+422 SVMGKGITLTEE
-434 EFSKLKDVI
+434 EFLKLKDVI
-443 NLKNQEIIDNDT
+443 NLKNQGIIDNEVSQD
-455 HQGQKI
+455 QIG

-468 LTKDNIIGTNSNNI
+468 LTKDSIIGLNSNNI
-482 DKLNIN
+482 DKNIN

-494 KNLTKS
+494 KNLITS
-500 IPTKELIEVSL
+500 IPTKELVEASL
-511 NKGTEGSKEIIKD
+511 NKGAEGSKEIIKD

-567 SIKEREYPCKIIVKD
+567 NIREREYPCKIIVKD

-609 DGYMEVLDKKI
+609 DGYMQVLDKKI

-635 MTKSKLVNNIESMG
+635 MTKSKLVNNIENMG

-664 LTSCREFFNSNS
+664 LTTCRDFFSSNA
-676 GVSLDRRV
+676 GISLDRRV

>member
-112 DDVALLK
+112 GDVVLLK

-136 KGLIQFLDKIQVNP
+136 KGLIQFLDKIQANP

-165 ISQNSEE
+165 IPQNSEE

-178 VLKEFLGEFKTLSH
+178 VLKEFLGEFKTLSYE
-192 DDILLFIENDMEFN
+192 DILLFIENDMEFN

-217 KGKESILKVLDKI
+217 KGKENLIKVLDNI
-230 SNSIPELNKFTK
+230 SNSIPELNDFSKK
-242 EHMLE
+242 NMLE
-247 SNLKKSIENLDISTI
+247 NNLKQSIKGLDTSTI
-262 NPKSIDVEGQSV
+262 IPKSIDVD
-274 EGQNGEEQKITKV
+274 GQNIEEQRISKIS
-287 PQYINEQETS
+287 QYINGQETS

-310 DMGNA
+310 DTGNS
-315 KVSMLSLLKSISG
+315 KVSILSLLKSISG
-328 QNEDLLNTSLKDIL
+328 KSEDLLNTSLKEIL
-342 ANRRME
+342 TNRRME

-356 VFNLINTIKPEEL
+356 VFNLINTMKPEEL
-369 INKIKETIFEFND
+369 INKLKETISEFNE
-382 IGAQNIVDDFS
+382 IGAKNIVDDFS
-393 NYLNKT
+393 DYLNKT
-399 NNETLGVKESLDFS
+399 NNETLGVKEALDFS

-422 NIMGRGITLTEE
+422 SVMGKGITLTEE
-434 EFSKLKDVI
+434 EFLKLKDVI
-443 NLKNQEIIDNDT
+443 NLKNQGIIENEVSQD
-455 HQGQKI
+455 QIG

-468 LTKDNIIGTNSNNI
+468 LTKDSIIGLNSNNI
-482 DKLNIN
+482 DKVNIN

-494 KNLTKS
+494 KNLTTS
-500 IPTKELIEVSL
+500 IPTKELVEASL
-511 NKGTEGSKEIIKD
+511 NKGAEGSKEIIKD

-567 SIKEREYPCKIIVKD
+567 NIREREYPCKIIVKD

-601 ETKNLGTV
+601 ETKNLGAV
-609 DGYMEVLDKKI
+609 DGYMQVLDKKI

-635 MTKSKLVNNIESMG
+635 MTKSKLVNNIENMG

-664 LTSCREFFNSNS
+664 LTTCRDFFSSNA
-676 GVSLDRRV
+676 GISLDRRV

>member
-112 DDVALLK
+112 EDVVLLK

-136 KGLIQFLDKIQVNP
+136 KGLIQFLDKIQANP

-165 ISQNSEE
+165 IPQNSEE

-178 VLKEFLGEFKTLSH
+178 VLKEFLGEFKTLSYE
-192 DDILLFIENDMEFN
+192 DILLFIENDMEFN
-206 KENIKGYNNLF
+206 KENIKGYNKLF
-217 KGKESILKVLDKI
+217 KGKENLIKVLDNI
-230 SNSIPELNKFTK
+230 SNSIPELNDFSKK
-242 EHMLE
+242 NMLE
-247 SNLKKSIENLDISTI
+247 NNLKQSIKGLDTSTI
-262 NPKSIDVEGQSV
+262 IPKSIDVD
-274 EGQNGEEQKITKV
+274 GQNIEEQRISKIS
-287 PQYINEQETS
+287 QYINGQETS

-310 DMGNA
+310 DTGNS
-315 KVSMLSLLKSISG
+315 KVSILSLLKSISG
-328 QNEDLLNTSLKDIL
+328 KSEDLLNTSLKEIL
-342 ANRRME
+342 TNRRME

-356 VFNLINTIKPEEL
+356 VFNLINTMKPEEL
-369 INKIKETIFEFND
+369 INKLKETISEFNE
-382 IGAQNIVDDFS
+382 IGAKNIVDDFS
-393 NYLNKT
+393 DYLNKT
-399 NNETLGVKESLDFS
+399 NNETLEVKEALDFS

-422 NIMGRGITLTEE
+422 SVMGKGITLTEE
-434 EFSKLKDVI
+434 EFLKLKDVI
-443 NLKNQEIIDNDT
+443 NLKNQGIIDNEVSQD
-455 HQGQKI
+455 QIG

-468 LTKDNIIGTNSNNI
+468 LTKDSIIGLNSNNI
-482 DKLNIN
+482 DKVNIN

-494 KNLTKS
+494 KNLTTS
-500 IPTKELIEVSL
+500 IPTKELVEASL
-511 NKGTEGSKEIIKD
+511 NKGAEGSKEIIKD

-567 SIKEREYPCKIIVKD
+567 NIREREYPCKIIVKD

-609 DGYMEVLDKKI
+609 DGYMQVLDKKI

-635 MTKSKLVNNIESMG
+635 MTKSKLVNNIENMG

-664 LTSCREFFNSNS
+664 LTTCRDFFSSNA
-676 GVSLDRRV
+676 GISLDRRV

>member
-112 DDVALLK
+112 EDVVLLK

-136 KGLIQFLDKIQVNP
+136 KGLIQFLDKIQANP

-165 ISQNSEE
+165 IPQNSEE

-178 VLKEFLGEFKTLSH
+178 VLKEFLGEFKTLSYE
-192 DDILLFIENDMEFN
+192 DILLFIENDMEFN

-217 KGKESILKVLDKI
+217 KGKENLIKVLDNI
-230 SNSIPELNKFTK
+230 SNSIPELNDFSKK
-242 EHMLE
+242 NMLE
-247 SNLKKSIENLDISTI
+247 NNLKQSIKGLDTSTI
-262 NPKSIDVEGQSV
+262 IPKSIDVD
-274 EGQNGEEQKITKV
+274 GQNIEEQRISKIS
-287 PQYINEQETS
+287 QYINGQETS

-310 DMGNA
+310 DTGNS
-315 KVSMLSLLKSISG
+315 KVSILSLLKSISG
-328 QNEDLLNTSLKDIL
+328 KSEDLLNTSLKEIL
-342 ANRRME
+342 TNRRME

-356 VFNLINTIKPEEL
+356 VFNLINTMKPEEL
-369 INKIKETIFEFND
+369 INKLKETISEFNE
-382 IGAQNIVDDFS
+382 IGAKNIVDDFS
-393 NYLNKT
+393 DYLNKT
-399 NNETLGVKESLDFS
+399 NNETLGVKEALDFS

-422 NIMGRGITLTEE
+422 SVMGKGITLTEE
-434 EFSKLKDVI
+434 EFLKLKDVI
-443 NLKNQEIIDNDT
+443 NLKNQGIIDNEVSQD
-455 HQGQKI
+455 QIG

-468 LTKDNIIGTNSNNI
+468 LTKDSIIGLNSNNI
-482 DKLNIN
+482 DKNIN

-494 KNLTKS
+494 KNLTTS
-500 IPTKELIEVSL
+500 IPTKELVEASL
-511 NKGTEGSKEIIKD
+511 NKGAEGSKEIIKD

-567 SIKEREYPCKIIVKD
+567 NIREREYPCKIIVKD

-609 DGYMEVLDKKI
+609 DGYMQVLDKKI

-635 MTKSKLVNNIESMG
+635 MTKSKLVNNIENMG

-664 LTSCREFFNSNS
+664 LTTCRDFFSSNA
-676 GVSLDRRV
+676 GISLDRRV

>member
-112 DDVALLK
+112 EDVVLLK

-136 KGLIQFLDKIQVNP
+136 KGLIQFLDKIQANP

-165 ISQNSEE
+165 IPQNSEE

-178 VLKEFLGEFKTLSH
+178 VLKEFLGEFKTLSYE
-192 DDILLFIENDMEFN
+192 DILLFIENDMEFN

-217 KGKESILKVLDKI
+217 KGKENLIKVLDNI
-230 SNSIPELNKFTK
+230 SNSIPELNDFSKK
-242 EHMLE
+242 NMLE
-247 SNLKKSIENLDISTI
+247 NNLKQSIKGLDTSTI
-262 NPKSIDVEGQSV
+262 SPKSIDVD
-274 EGQNGEEQKITKV
+274 GQNIEEQRISKIS
-287 PQYINEQETS
+287 QYINGQETS

-310 DMGNA
+310 DTGNS
-315 KVSMLSLLKSISG
+315 KVSILSLLKSISG
-328 QNEDLLNTSLKDIL
+328 KSEDLLNTSLKEIL
-342 ANRRME
+342 TNRRME

-356 VFNLINTIKPEEL
+356 VFNLINTMKPEEL
-369 INKIKETIFEFND
+369 INKLKETISEFNE
-382 IGAQNIVDDFS
+382 IGAKNIVDDFS
-393 NYLNKT
+393 DYLNKT
-399 NNETLGVKESLDFS
+399 NNETLGVKEALDFS

-422 NIMGRGITLTEE
+422 SVMGKGITLTEE
-434 EFSKLKDVI
+434 EFLKLKDVI
-443 NLKNQEIIDNDT
+443 NLKNQGIIDNEVSQD
-455 HQGQKI
+455 QIG

-468 LTKDNIIGTNSNNI
+468 LTKDSIIGLNSNNI
-482 DKLNIN
+482 DKVNIN

-494 KNLTKS
+494 KNLTTS
-500 IPTKELIEVSL
+500 IPTKELVEASL
-511 NKGTEGSKEIIKD
+511 NKGVEGSKEIIKD

-567 SIKEREYPCKIIVKD
+567 NIREREYPCKIIVKD

-609 DGYMEVLDKKI
+609 DGYMQVLDKKI

-635 MTKSKLVNNIESMG
+635 MTKSKLVNNIENMG

-664 LTSCREFFNSNS
+664 LTTCRDFFSSNA
-676 GVSLDRRV
+676 GISLDRRV

>member
-112 DDVALLK
+112 EDVVLLK

-136 KGLIQFLDKIQVNP
+136 KGLIQFLDKIQANP

-165 ISQNSEE
+165 IPQNSEE

-178 VLKEFLGEFKTLSH
+178 VLKEFLGEFKTLSYE
-192 DDILLFIENDMEFN
+192 DILLFIENDMEFN

-217 KGKESILKVLDKI
+217 KGKENLIKVLDNI
-230 SNSIPELNKFTK
+230 SNSIPELNDFSKK
-242 EHMLE
+242 NMLE
-247 SNLKKSIENLDISTI
+247 NNLKQSIKGLDTSTI
-262 NPKSIDVEGQSV
+262 IPKSIDVD
-274 EGQNGEEQKITKV
+274 GQNIEEQRISKIS
-287 PQYINEQETS
+287 QYINGQETS

-310 DMGNA
+310 DTGNS
-315 KVSMLSLLKSISG
+315 KVSILSLLKSISG
-328 QNEDLLNTSLKDIL
+328 KSEDLLNTSLKEIL
-342 ANRRME
+342 TNRRME

-356 VFNLINTIKPEEL
+356 VFNLINTMKPEEL
-369 INKIKETIFEFND
+369 INKLKETISEFNE
-382 IGAQNIVDDFS
+382 IGAKNIVDDFS
-393 NYLNKT
+393 DYLNKT
-399 NNETLGVKESLDFS
+399 NNETLGVKEALDFS

-422 NIMGRGITLTEE
+422 SVMGKGITLTEE
-434 EFSKLKDVI
+434 EFLKLKDVI
-443 NLKNQEIIDNDT
+443 NLKNQGIIDNEVSQD
-455 HQGQKI
+455 QIG

-468 LTKDNIIGTNSNNI
+468 LTKDSIIGLNSNNI
-482 DKLNIN
+482 DKNIN

-494 KNLTKS
+494 KNLTTS
-500 IPTKELIEVSL
+500 IPTKELVEASL
-511 NKGTEGSKEIIKD
+511 NKGAEGSKEIIKD

-567 SIKEREYPCKIIVKD
+567 NIREREYPCKIIVKD

-601 ETKNLGTV
+601 ETKNFGTV
-609 DGYMEVLDKKI
+609 DGYMQVLDKKI

-635 MTKSKLVNNIESMG
+635 MTKSKLVNNIENMG

-664 LTSCREFFNSNS
+664 LTTCRDFFSSNA
-676 GVSLDRRV
+676 GISLDRRV

>member
-39 DKNEVTIKLID
+39 DKNEVTIKLTD

-112 DDVALLK
+112 EDVVLLK

-136 KGLIQFLDKIQVNP
+136 KGLIQFLDKIQANP

-165 ISQNSEE
+165 IPQNSEE

-178 VLKEFLGEFKTLSH
+178 VLKEFLGEFKTLSYE
-192 DDILLFIENDMEFN
+192 DILLFIENDMEFN

-217 KGKESILKVLDKI
+217 KGKENLIKVLDNI
-230 SNSIPELNKFTK
+230 SNSIPELNDFSKK
-242 EHMLE
+242 NMLE
-247 SNLKKSIENLDISTI
+247 NNLKQSIKGLDTSTI
-262 NPKSIDVEGQSV
+262 IPKSIDVD
-274 EGQNGEEQKITKV
+274 GQNIEEQRISKIS
-287 PQYINEQETS
+287 QYINGQETS

-310 DMGNA
+310 DTGNS
-315 KVSMLSLLKSISG
+315 KVSILSLLKSISG
-328 QNEDLLNTSLKDIL
+328 KSEDLLNTSLKEIL
-342 ANRRME
+342 TNRRME

-356 VFNLINTIKPEEL
+356 VFNLINTMKPEEL
-369 INKIKETIFEFND
+369 INKLKETISEFNE
-382 IGAQNIVDDFS
+382 IGAKNIVDDFS
-393 NYLNKT
+393 DYLNKT
-399 NNETLGVKESLDFS
+399 NNETLGVKEALDFS

-422 NIMGRGITLTEE
+422 SVMGKGITLTEE
-434 EFSKLKDVI
+434 EFLKLKDVI
-443 NLKNQEIIDNDT
+443 NLKNQGIIDNEVSQD
-455 HQGQKI
+455 QIG

-468 LTKDNIIGTNSNNI
+468 LTKDSIIGLNSNNI
-482 DKLNIN
+482 DKVNIN

-494 KNLTKS
+494 KNLTTS
-500 IPTKELIEVSL
+500 IPTKELVEASL
-511 NKGTEGSKEIIKD
+511 NKGAEGSKEIIKD

-567 SIKEREYPCKIIVKD
+567 NIREREYPCKIIVKD

-609 DGYMEVLDKKI
+609 DGYMQVLDKKI

-635 MTKSKLVNNIESMG
+635 MTKSKLVNNIENMG

-664 LTSCREFFNSNS
+664 LTTCRDFFSSNA
-676 GVSLDRRV
+676 GISLDRRV

>member
-112 DDVALLK
+112 EDVVLLK

-136 KGLIQFLDKIQVNP
+136 KGLIQFLDKIQANP

-165 ISQNSEE
+165 IPQNSEE

-178 VLKEFLGEFKTLSH
+178 VLKEFLGEFKTLSYE
-192 DDILLFIENDMEFN
+192 DILLFIENDMEFN

-217 KGKESILKVLDKI
+217 KGKENLIKVLDNI
-230 SNSIPELNKFTK
+230 SNSIPELNDFSKK
-242 EHMLE
+242 NMLE
-247 SNLKKSIENLDISTI
+247 NNLKQSIKGLDTSTI
-262 NPKSIDVEGQSV
+262 SPKSIDVD
-274 EGQNGEEQKITKV
+274 GQNIEEQRISKI
-287 PQYINEQETS
+287 PQYINGQETS
-297 INNKLANDVYQKS
+297 VNNKLANDVYQKS
-310 DMGNA
+310 DTGNS
-315 KVSMLSLLKSISG
+315 KVSILSLLKSISG
-328 QNEDLLNTSLKDIL
+328 KSEDLLNTSLKEIL
-342 ANRRME
+342 TSRRMD

-356 VFNLINTIKPEEL
+356 VFNLINTMKPEEL
-369 INKIKETIFEFND
+369 INKLKETISEFNE
-382 IGAQNIVDDFS
+382 IGAKNIVDDFS
-393 NYLNKT
+393 DYLNKT
-399 NNETLGVKESLDFS
+399 NNETLGVREALDFS

-422 NIMGRGITLTEE
+422 SIMGKGITLTEE
-434 EFSKLKDVI
+434 EFLKLKDVI
-443 NLKNQEIIDNDT
+443 NLKNQGIIDNEVPQD
-455 HQGQKI
+455 QIG

-468 LTKDNIIGTNSNNI
+468 LTKDSIIGLNSNNI
-482 DKLNIN
+482 DKVNIN

-494 KNLTKS
+494 KNLTTS
-500 IPTKELIEVSL
+500 IPTKELVEASL
-511 NKGTEGSKEIIKD
+511 NKGAEGSKEIIKD

-567 SIKEREYPCKIIVKD
+567 NIREREYPCKIIVKD

-609 DGYMEVLDKKI
+609 DGCMQVLDKKI

-635 MTKSKLVNNIESMG
+635 MTKSKLVNNIENMG

-664 LTSCREFFNSNS
+664 LTTCRDFFSSNA
-676 GVSLDRRV
+676 GISLDRRV

>member
-136 KGLIQFLDKIQVNP
+136 KGLIQFLDKIQINP

-247 SNLKKSIENLDISTI
+247 SNLKQSIENLDISTI

-287 PQYINEQETS
+287 PQHINEQETS

-422 NIMGRGITLTEE
+422 NVMGRGITLTEE

-468 LTKDNIIGTNSNNI
+468 LTKDNIIGPNSNNI
-482 DKLNIN
+482 DKLND
-488 ENNIIN
+488 NNIIN

-500 IPTKELIEVSL
+500 IPRKELIEVSL

-539 LDIIKNNISD
+539 LDIIKNNISE

>member
-112 DDVALLK
+112 EDVVLLK

-136 KGLIQFLDKIQVNP
+136 KGLIQFLDKIQANP

-165 ISQNSEE
+165 IPQNSEE

-178 VLKEFLGEFKTLSH
+178 VLKEFLGEFKTLSYE
-192 DDILLFIENDMEFN
+192 DILLFIENDMEFN

-217 KGKESILKVLDKI
+217 KGKENLIKVLDNI
-230 SNSIPELNKFTK
+230 YNSIPELNDFSKK
-242 EHMLE
+242 NMLE
-247 SNLKKSIENLDISTI
+247 NNLKQSIKGLDTSTI
-262 NPKSIDVEGQSV
+262 IPKSIDVD
-274 EGQNGEEQKITKV
+274 GQNIEEQRISKIS
-287 PQYINEQETS
+287 QYINGQETS

-310 DMGNA
+310 DTGNS
-315 KVSMLSLLKSISG
+315 KVSILSLLKSISG
-328 QNEDLLNTSLKDIL
+328 KSEDLLNTSLKEIL
-342 ANRRME
+342 TNRRME

-356 VFNLINTIKPEEL
+356 VFNLINTMKPEEL
-369 INKIKETIFEFND
+369 INKLKETISEFNE
-382 IGAQNIVDDFS
+382 IGAKNIVDDFS
-393 NYLNKT
+393 DYLNKT
-399 NNETLGVKESLDFS
+399 NNETLGVKEALDFS
-413 KGQLEKVLS
+413 KGQLEKVIS
-422 NIMGRGITLTEE
+422 SVMGKGITLTEE
-434 EFSKLKDVI
+434 EFLKLKDVI
-443 NLKNQEIIDNDT
+443 NLKNQGIIDNEVSQD
-455 HQGQKI
+455 QIG

-468 LTKDNIIGTNSNNI
+468 LTKDSIIGLNSNNI
-482 DKLNIN
+482 DKVNIN

-494 KNLTKS
+494 KNLTTS
-500 IPTKELIEVSL
+500 IPTKELVEASL
-511 NKGTEGSKEIIKD
+511 NKGAEGSKEIIKD

-567 SIKEREYPCKIIVKD
+567 NIREREYPCKIIVKD

-609 DGYMEVLDKKI
+609 DGYMQVLDKKI

-635 MTKSKLVNNIESMG
+635 MTKSKLVNNIENMG

-664 LTSCREFFNSNS
+664 LTTCRDFFSSNA
-676 GVSLDRRV
+676 GISLDRRV

>member
-112 DDVALLK
+112 EDVVLLK

-136 KGLIQFLDKIQVNP
+136 KGLIQFLDKIQANP

-165 ISQNSEE
+165 IPQNSEE

-178 VLKEFLGEFKTLSH
+178 VLKEFLSEFKTLSYE
-192 DDILLFIENDMEFN
+192 DILLFIENDMEFN

-217 KGKESILKVLDKI
+217 KGKENLIKVLDNI
-230 SNSIPELNKFTK
+230 SNSIPELNDFSKK
-242 EHMLE
+242 NMLE
-247 SNLKKSIENLDISTI
+247 NNLKQSIKGLDTSTI
-262 NPKSIDVEGQSV
+262 SPKSIDVD
-274 EGQNGEEQKITKV
+274 GQNIEEQRISKIS
-287 PQYINEQETS
+287 QYINGQETS

-310 DMGNA
+310 DTGNS
-315 KVSMLSLLKSISG
+315 KVSILSLLKSISG
-328 QNEDLLNTSLKDIL
+328 KSEDLLNTSLKEIL
-342 ANRRME
+342 TNRRME

-356 VFNLINTIKPEEL
+356 VFNLINTMKPEEL
-369 INKIKETIFEFND
+369 INKLKETISEFNE
-382 IGAQNIVDDFS
+382 IGAKNIVDDFS
-393 NYLNKT
+393 DYLNKT
-399 NNETLGVKESLDFS
+399 NNETLGVKEALDFS
-413 KGQLEKVLS
+413 KGQLEKVIS
-422 NIMGRGITLTEE
+422 SVMGKGITLTEE
-434 EFSKLKDVI
+434 EFLKLKDVI
-443 NLKNQEIIDNDT
+443 NLKNQGIIDNEVSQD
-455 HQGQKI
+455 QIG

-468 LTKDNIIGTNSNNI
+468 LTKDSIIGLNSNNI
-482 DKLNIN
+482 DKVNIN

-494 KNLTKS
+494 KNLTTS
-500 IPTKELIEVSL
+500 IPTKELVEASL
-511 NKGTEGSKEIIKD
+511 NKGAEGSKEIIKD

-567 SIKEREYPCKIIVKD
+567 NIREREYPCKIIVKD

-609 DGYMEVLDKKI
+609 DGYMQVLDKKI

-635 MTKSKLVNNIESMG
+635 MTKSKLVNNIENMG

-664 LTSCREFFNSNS
+664 LTTCRDFFSSNA
-676 GVSLDRRV
+676 GISLDRRV

>member
-56 QIDGDIEGL
+56 QIDGDVEGL
-65 ENGLQRFQV
+65 ESGLQRFQV
-74 EGFVDGKLKLKVI
+74 EGFIDGKLKLKVI

-112 DDVALLK
+112 EDVTLLK

-136 KGLIQFLDKIQVNP
+136 KGLIQFLDKIQANP
-150 KEIDEFISKYLMGKG
+150 KEIEEFISKYLMGKG
-165 ISQNSEE
+165 IPQNSEE

-178 VLKEFLGEFKTLSH
+178 VLKEFLSEFKTLSYE
-192 DDILLFIENDMEFN
+192 DILLFIENDMEFN

-217 KGKESILKVLDKI
+217 KGKENLIKVLDNI
-230 SNSIPELNKFTK
+230 SNSIPELNDFSKK
-242 EHMLE
+242 NMLE
-247 SNLKKSIENLDISTI
+247 NNLKQSIKGLDTSTI
-262 NPKSIDVEGQSV
+262 SPKSIDVD
-274 EGQNGEEQKITKV
+274 GQNIEEQRISKIS
-287 PQYINEQETS
+287 QYINGQETS

-310 DMGNA
+310 DTGNS
-315 KVSMLSLLKSISG
+315 KVSILSLLKSISG
-328 QNEDLLNTSLKDIL
+328 KSEDLLNTSLKEIL
-342 ANRRME
+342 TNRRME

-356 VFNLINTIKPEEL
+356 VFNLINTMKPEEL
-369 INKIKETIFEFND
+369 INKLKETISEFNE
-382 IGAQNIVDDFS
+382 IGAKNIVDDFS
-393 NYLNKT
+393 DYLNKT
-399 NNETLGVKESLDFS
+399 NNETLGVKEALDFS

-422 NIMGRGITLTEE
+422 SVMGKGITLTEE
-434 EFSKLKDVI
+434 EFLKLKDVI
-443 NLKNQEIIDNDT
+443 NLKNQGIIDNEVSQD
-455 HQGQKI
+455 QIG

-468 LTKDNIIGTNSNNI
+468 LTKDSIIGLNSNNI
-482 DKLNIN
+482 DKVNIN

-494 KNLTKS
+494 KNLTTS
-500 IPTKELIEVSL
+500 IPTKELVEASL
-511 NKGTEGSKEIIKD
+511 NKGVEGSKEIIKD

-567 SIKEREYPCKIIVKD
+567 NIREREYPCKIIVKD

-609 DGYMEVLDKKI
+609 DGYMQVLDKKI

-635 MTKSKLVNNIESMG
+635 ITKSKLVNNIENMG

-664 LTSCREFFNSNS
+664 LTTCRDFFSSNA
-676 GVSLDRRV
+676 GISLDRRV

>member
-87 AKNIKG
+87 ANNIKG

-112 DDVALLK
+112 DDVVLLK

-136 KGLIQFLDKIQVNP
+136 KGLIQFLDKIQANP

-165 ISQNSEE
+165 IPQNSEE

-247 SNLKKSIENLDISTI
+247 SNLKQSIENLDISTI
-262 NPKSIDVEGQSV
+262 NPKSIDVEGQNV

-287 PQYINEQETS
+287 PQHINEQETS

-393 NYLNKT
+393 DYLNKT

-422 NIMGRGITLTEE
+422 NVMGRGITLTEE

-482 DKLNIN
+482 DKLND
-488 ENNIIN
+488 NNIIN

-635 MTKSKLVNNIESMG
+635 MTKSKLVNNIENMG

>member
-112 DDVALLK
+112 EDVVLLK

-136 KGLIQFLDKIQVNP
+136 KGLIQFLDKIQANP

-165 ISQNSEE
+165 IPQNSEE

-178 VLKEFLGEFKTLSH
+178 VLKEFLGEFKTLSYE
-192 DDILLFIENDMEFN
+192 DILLFIENDMEFN

-217 KGKESILKVLDKI
+217 KGKENLIKVLDNI
-230 SNSIPELNKFTK
+230 SNSIPELNDFSKK
-242 EHMLE
+242 NMLE
-247 SNLKKSIENLDISTI
+247 NNLKQSIKGLDTSTI
-262 NPKSIDVEGQSV
+262 SPKSIDVD
-274 EGQNGEEQKITKV
+274 GQNIEEQRISKI
-287 PQYINEQETS
+287 PQYINGQETS
-297 INNKLANDVYQKS
+297 VNNKLANDVYQKS
-310 DMGNA
+310 DTGNS
-315 KVSMLSLLKSISG
+315 KVSILSLLKSISG
-328 QNEDLLNTSLKDIL
+328 KSEDLLNTSLKEIL
-342 ANRRME
+342 NSRRMD

-356 VFNLINTIKPEEL
+356 VFNLINTMKPEEL
-369 INKIKETIFEFND
+369 INKLKETISEFNE
-382 IGAQNIVDDFS
+382 IGAKNIVDDFS
-393 NYLNKT
+393 DYLNKT
-399 NNETLGVKESLDFS
+399 NNETLGVREALDFS

-422 NIMGRGITLTEE
+422 SIMGKGITLTEE
-434 EFSKLKDVI
+434 EFLKLKDVI
-443 NLKNQEIIDNDT
+443 NLKNQGIIDNEVPQD
-455 HQGQKI
+455 QIG

-468 LTKDNIIGTNSNNI
+468 LTKDSIIGLNSNNI
-482 DKLNIN
+482 DKVNIN

-494 KNLTKS
+494 KNLTTS
-500 IPTKELIEVSL
+500 IPTKELVEASL
-511 NKGTEGSKEIIKD
+511 NKGAEGSKEIIKD

-567 SIKEREYPCKIIVKD
+567 NIREIEYPCKIIVKD

-609 DGYMEVLDKKI
+609 DGYMQVLDKKI

-635 MTKSKLVNNIESMG
+635 MTKSKLVNNIENMG

-664 LTSCREFFNSNS
+664 LTTCRDFFSSNA
-676 GVSLDRRV
+676 GISLDRRV

>member
-112 DDVALLK
+112 EDVVLLK

-136 KGLIQFLDKIQVNP
+136 KGLIQFLDKIQANP

-165 ISQNSEE
+165 IPQNSEE

-178 VLKEFLGEFKTLSH
+178 VLKEFLGEFKTLSYE
-192 DDILLFIENDMEFN
+192 DILLFIENDMEFN

-217 KGKESILKVLDKI
+217 KGKENLIKVLDNI
-230 SNSIPELNKFTK
+230 SNSIPELNDFSKK
-242 EHMLE
+242 NMLE
-247 SNLKKSIENLDISTI
+247 NNLKQSIKGLDTSTI
-262 NPKSIDVEGQSV
+262 SPKSIDVD
-274 EGQNGEEQKITKV
+274 GQNIEEQRISKI
-287 PQYINEQETS
+287 PQYINGQETS
-297 INNKLANDVYQKS
+297 VNNKLANDVYQKS
-310 DMGNA
+310 DTGNS
-315 KVSMLSLLKSISG
+315 KVSILSLLKSISG
-328 QNEDLLNTSLKDIL
+328 KSEDLLNTSLKEIL
-342 ANRRME
+342 TSRRMD

-356 VFNLINTIKPEEL
+356 VFNLINTMKPEEL
-369 INKIKETIFEFND
+369 INKLKETISEFNE
-382 IGAQNIVDDFS
+382 IGAKNIVDDFS
-393 NYLNKT
+393 DYLNKT
-399 NNETLGVKESLDFS
+399 NNETLGVREALDFS

-422 NIMGRGITLTEE
+422 SIMGKGITLTEE
-434 EFSKLKDVI
+434 EFLKLKDVI
-443 NLKNQEIIDNDT
+443 NLKNQGIIDNEVPQD
-455 HQGQKI
+455 QIG

-468 LTKDNIIGTNSNNI
+468 LTKDSIIGLNSNNI
-482 DKLNIN
+482 DKVNIN

-494 KNLTKS
+494 KNLTTS
-500 IPTKELIEVSL
+500 IPTKELVEASL
-511 NKGTEGSKEIIKD
+511 NKGAEGSKEIIKD

-567 SIKEREYPCKIIVKD
+567 NIREREYPCKIIVKD

-609 DGYMEVLDKKI
+609 DGYMQVLDKKI

-635 MTKSKLVNNIESMG
+635 MTKSKLVNNIENMG

-664 LTSCREFFNSNS
+664 LTTCRDFFSSNA
-676 GVSLDRRV
+676 GISLDRRV

>member
-56 QIDGDIEGL
+56 QIDGDVEGL
-65 ENGLQRFQV
+65 ESGLQRFQV
-74 EGFVDGKLKLKVI
+74 EGFIDGKLKLKVI

-112 DDVALLK
+112 EDVTLLK

-136 KGLIQFLDKIQVNP
+136 KGLIQFLDKIQANP
-150 KEIDEFISKYLMGKG
+150 KEIEEFISKYLMGKG
-165 ISQNSEE
+165 IPQNSEE

-178 VLKEFLGEFKTLSH
+178 VLKEFLSEFKTLSYE
-192 DDILLFIENDMEFN
+192 DILLFIENDMEFN

-217 KGKESILKVLDKI
+217 KGKENLIKVLDNI
-230 SNSIPELNKFTK
+230 SNSIPELNDFSKK
-242 EHMLE
+242 NMLE
-247 SNLKKSIENLDISTI
+247 NNLKQSIKGLDTSTI
-262 NPKSIDVEGQSV
+262 SPKSIDVD
-274 EGQNGEEQKITKV
+274 GQNIEEQRISKIS
-287 PQYINEQETS
+287 QYINGQETS

-310 DMGNA
+310 DTGNS
-315 KVSMLSLLKSISG
+315 KVSILSLLKSISG
-328 QNEDLLNTSLKDIL
+328 KSEDLLNTSLKEIL
-342 ANRRME
+342 TNRRME

-356 VFNLINTIKPEEL
+356 VFNLINTMKPEEL
-369 INKIKETIFEFND
+369 INKLKETISEFNE
-382 IGAQNIVDDFS
+382 IGAKNIVDDFS
-393 NYLNKT
+393 DYLNKT
-399 NNETLGVKESLDFS
+399 NNETLGVKEALDFS
-413 KGQLEKVLS
+413 KGQLEKVIS
-422 NIMGRGITLTEE
+422 SVMGKGITLTEE
-434 EFSKLKDVI
+434 EFLKLKDVI
-443 NLKNQEIIDNDT
+443 NLKNQGIIDNEVSQD
-455 HQGQKI
+455 QIG

-468 LTKDNIIGTNSNNI
+468 LTKDSIIGLNSNNI
-482 DKLNIN
+482 DKVNIN

-494 KNLTKS
+494 KNLTTS
-500 IPTKELIEVSL
+500 IPTKELVEASL
-511 NKGTEGSKEIIKD
+511 NKGAEGSKEIIKD

-567 SIKEREYPCKIIVKD
+567 NIREREYPCKIIVKD

-609 DGYMEVLDKKI
+609 DGYMQVLDKKI

-635 MTKSKLVNNIESMG
+635 MTKSKLVNNIENMG

-664 LTSCREFFNSNS
+664 LTTCRDFFSSNA
-676 GVSLDRRV
+676 GISLDRRV

>member
-23 TFDSGEKF
+23 TFDAGEKF

-56 QIDGDIEGL
+56 EIDGDIEGL
-65 ENGLQRFQV
+65 EQGLQRFQV

-87 AKNIKG
+87 AKNAKG
-93 DELAQGEFN
+93 DELAQSEFN
-102 DIISSSGLSK
+102 DIISNAGLSK
-112 DDVALLK
+112 EDVNLLK

-136 KGLIQFLDKIQVNP
+136 KGLIQFLDKIQANP

-165 ISQNSEE
+165 IAQNSEE
-172 GIKINN
+172 GIKINK
-178 VLKEFLGEFKTLSH
+178 VLKEFLGEFKTLSNE
-192 DDILLFIENDMEFN
+192 DILLFIENDMEFN

-217 KGKESILKVLDKI
+217 KGKKNILKLLDNI
-230 SNSIPELNKFTK
+230 SNSIPKFDEAIK
-242 EHMLE
+242 GSILE
-247 SNLKKSIENLDISTI
+247 STLKKNIEGVDISAI
-262 NPKSIDVEGQSV
+262 SPKYIDID
-274 EGQNGEEQKITKV
+274 GQNIEEEANIKTSQH
-287 PQYINEQETS
+287 NNAQETS
-297 INNKLANDVYQKS
+297 VNNKLANDVYQKS

-328 QNEDLLNTSLKDIL
+328 QSEDLINTSLKDIL
-342 ANRRME
+342 TNRRME

-356 VFNLINTIKPEEL
+356 VFNLVNTMKPEEL
-369 INKIKETIFEFND
+369 INKIKETIFDFNE
-382 IGAQNIVDDFS
+382 IGAKNIVDDFS
-393 NYLNKT
+393 NYINKT
-399 NNETLGVKESLDFS
+399 NNETLGVKEVLDFS

-422 NIMGRGITLTEE
+422 NVMGKGITLTEE

-443 NLKNQEIIDNDT
+443 NLKNQEVIDNDT
-455 HQGQKI
+455 PQGEKV

-468 LTKDNIIGTNSNNI
+468 ITKDNTISLTSNII
-482 DKLNIN
+482 DKININ

-494 KNLTKS
+494 KNVTTN
-500 IPTKELIEVSL
+500 IPTKELVEASL
-511 NKGTEGSKEIIKD
+511 NNGAESGKEVIKD
-524 LISNLKSESLISEKI
+524 LISNLKGESVISEKI
-539 LDIIKNNISD
+539 LDIIKSNIND

-567 SIKEREYPCKIIVKD
+567 NIKEREYPCKIIVKD

-601 ETKNLGTV
+601 ETKNLGVV
-609 DGYMEVLDKKI
+609 DGYMKVLDRKI
-620 NIELKCEEKFVKIID
+620 DIELKCEDKFVKIID
-635 MTKSKLVNNIESMG
+635 MAKTKLVNNIEDIG
-649 FLVNVKV
+649 FLVNVNV

-664 LTSCREFFNSNS
+664 LTSCRDFFSSNA
-676 GVSLDRRV
+676 GISLDRRV

>member
-112 DDVALLK
+112 EDVVLLK

-136 KGLIQFLDKIQVNP
+136 KGLIQFLDKIQANP

-165 ISQNSEE
+165 IPQNSEE

-178 VLKEFLGEFKTLSH
+178 VLKEFLGEFKTLSYE
-192 DDILLFIENDMEFN
+192 DILLFIENDMEFN

-217 KGKESILKVLDKI
+217 KGKENLIKVLDNI
-230 SNSIPELNKFTK
+230 SNSIPELNDFSKK
-242 EHMLE
+242 NMLE
-247 SNLKKSIENLDISTI
+247 NNLKQSIKGLDTSTI
-262 NPKSIDVEGQSV
+262 IPKSIDVD
-274 EGQNGEEQKITKV
+274 GQNIEEQRISKIS
-287 PQYINEQETS
+287 QYINGQETS

-310 DMGNA
+310 DTGNS
-315 KVSMLSLLKSISG
+315 KVSILSLLKSISG
-328 QNEDLLNTSLKDIL
+328 KSEDLLNTSLKEIL
-342 ANRRME
+342 TNRRME

-356 VFNLINTIKPEEL
+356 VFNLINTMKPEEL
-369 INKIKETIFEFND
+369 INKLKETISEFNE
-382 IGAQNIVDDFS
+382 IGAKNIVDDFS
-393 NYLNKT
+393 DYLNKT
-399 NNETLGVKESLDFS
+399 NNETLGVKEALDFS

-422 NIMGRGITLTEE
+422 SVMGKGITLTEE
-434 EFSKLKDVI
+434 EFLKLKDVI
-443 NLKNQEIIDNDT
+443 NLKNQGIIDNEVSQD
-455 HQGQKI
+455 QIG

-468 LTKDNIIGTNSNNI
+468 LTKDSIIGLNSNNI
-482 DKLNIN
+482 DKNIN

-494 KNLTKS
+494 KNLTTS
-500 IPTKELIEVSL
+500 IPTKELVEASL
-511 NKGTEGSKEIIKD
+511 NKGAEGSKEIIKD

-567 SIKEREYPCKIIVKD
+567 NIREREYPCKIIVKD

-609 DGYMEVLDKKI
+609 DGYMQVLDKKI

-635 MTKSKLVNNIESMG
+635 ITKSKLVNNIENMG

-664 LTSCREFFNSNS
+664 LTTCRDFLSSNA
-676 GVSLDRRV
+676 GISLDRRV